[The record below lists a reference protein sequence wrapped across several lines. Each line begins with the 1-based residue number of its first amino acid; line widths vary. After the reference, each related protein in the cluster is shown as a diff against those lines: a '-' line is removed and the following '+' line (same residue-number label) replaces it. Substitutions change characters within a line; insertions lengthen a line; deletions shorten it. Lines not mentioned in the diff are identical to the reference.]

1 MSEQNQEQQN
11 KKKHYLGSII
21 AAVSGVVVGAGAI
34 VGALVLKD
42 EKNRKKIADTFHDV
56 EGKAKG
62 IINNIKDKMQ
72 VKQ

>member
-1 MSEQNQEQQN
+1 M
-11 KKKHYLGSII
+11 
-21 AAVSGVVVGAGAI
+21 SGVVVGAGAI